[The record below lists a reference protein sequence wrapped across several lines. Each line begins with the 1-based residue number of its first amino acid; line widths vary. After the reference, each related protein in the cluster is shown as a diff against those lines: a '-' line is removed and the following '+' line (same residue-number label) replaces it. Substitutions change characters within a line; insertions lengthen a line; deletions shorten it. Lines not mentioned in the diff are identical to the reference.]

1 MEKCEDNTITSGLD
15 RYLLKKTKPVPEE
28 GEEEEAPED
37 DGEKPPPLIEANL
50 LEVKWKDSS
59 FSLIEHLSQHIHPHR
74 FIKVRNSYQS
84 IP

>member
-1 MEKCEDNTITSGLD
+1 MEKPQDNTITSGLD
-15 RYLLKKTKPVPEE
+15 RYLLKKPKPVPEE
-28 GEEEEAPED
+28 GEEEAPED
-37 DGEKPPPLIEANL
+37 DGEKPPPLVESNL

-59 FSLIEHLSQHIHPHR
+59 FSLIEHFSQHINPHR